1 MSSKLLL
8 LAIQCQTNGG
18 KQEQFCAAPDSVLG
32 IPCVPG
38 PWRCILSTFL
48 PHIPQWK
55 TNFCLVLVVSLVRVG
70 LSPVPMGMRPQM
82 VLVCLG
88 SVHFPI
94 ILIKKWEFTSDNGL
108 HDILNNFCHISLHL
122 VLSASKS
129 FRKWNFR
136 NIKIQTIQT
145 KYSFPFLYYGRE

>member
-8 LAIQCQTNGG
+8 LAIQCQTNGE
-18 KQEQFCAAPDSVLG
+18 KQKQFCASPDSVLG

-55 TNFCLVLVVSLVRVG
+55 TNFCLVFVVSLVREG

-82 VLVCLG
+82 VLVWDPGLCTF
-88 SVHFPI
+88 S
-94 ILIKKWEFTSDNGL
+94 ILIKWEFTSDNGL

>member
-1 MSSKLLL
+1 MLFIKEALIFEEFFSMILPHLCLLVIIVHHCCRVYVFICSQPSMSSKLLL

-18 KQEQFCAAPDSVLG
+18 KQEQFCASPDSVLG

-55 TNFCLVLVVSLVRVG
+55 TNFCLVFVVSLVREG

-82 VLVCLG
+82 VLVWD
-88 SVHFPI
+88 P
-94 ILIKKWEFTSDNGL
+94 GL
-108 HDILNNFCHISLHL
+108 CTFSHYFNKVRIY
-122 VLSASKS
+122 
-129 FRKWNFR
+129 
-136 NIKIQTIQT
+136 Q
-145 KYSFPFLYYGRE
+145 